1 MVSGRPGPVGPT
13 TSRVGEAQADLVA
26 AGPPGAARAAVGRG
40 HLAALDL
47 ARCGAVRADFG
58 GGDRVRRFRLPPGRT
73 PERAGARAALAFAA
87 YVLGSLS
94 VFVFSGPLRGV
105 IRTSPSARG
114 SGLDGLSSGGR
125 EALEQVARDSRQRL
139 EEILSLSGL
148 GVDDAFRLT
157 DRPTRE
163 PDGKIAPGLRRSR
176 RRRPPGAAML
186 SASYVPESPST
197 GRSGSWRR

>member
-1 MVSGRPGPVGPT
+1 MLTSLLPGLRELRAPLSAGAIWLL
-13 TSRVGEAQADLVA
+13 SIWLVA
-26 AGPPGAARAAVGRG
+26 EPSVPTSEEATGFVASVYRLGG
-40 HLAALDL
+40 LLSALGL
-47 ARCGAVRADFG
+47 G
-58 GGDRVRRFRLPPGRT
+58 
-73 PERAGARAALAFAA
+73 AALAFAA

-186 SASYVPESPST
+186 SASYVPESPQHWQERELART
-197 GRSGSWRR
+197 SGSPSSRPSWR